1 MIKYKIRINKITIF
15 PFGSIIDTNIKYNEK
30 SYIKFLIAF
39 GGVIFQLFLYFIF
52 YYLFR
57 LGIIFRIDYQIFMRY
72 NLMIIL
78 FNLLWR
84 RFMYKNIIFDLG
96 NVLLDFNPRDYL
108 KNKIS
113 DDKLEDVFKAVFTSE
128 EWIMLDRGTITEKE
142 AINNIISR
150 NSTYIKEINLAFES
164 WYDILKPIEESINIL
179 MSLKK
184 NGYKIYYLSNF
195 HQLAFAEVTKKNSFF
210 ELFDGGV
217 VSYEEKLIKPEEDI
231 YKLVLDRYKLN
242 PSETIFIDDTKV
254 NVDAANSIGIKG
266 ILFKDSEK
274 LREELNSLEV
284 KI

>member
-1 MIKYKIRINKITIF
+1 
-15 PFGSIIDTNIKYNEK
+15 
-30 SYIKFLIAF
+30 
-39 GGVIFQLFLYFIF
+39 
-52 YYLFR
+52 
-57 LGIIFRIDYQIFMRY
+57 
-72 NLMIIL
+72 
-78 FNLLWR
+78 
-84 RFMYKNIIFDLG
+84 MYKNIIFDLG

-195 HQLAFAEVTKKNSFF
+195 HQLAFEEVTKKNSFF

>member
-1 MIKYKIRINKITIF
+1 
-15 PFGSIIDTNIKYNEK
+15 
-30 SYIKFLIAF
+30 
-39 GGVIFQLFLYFIF
+39 
-52 YYLFR
+52 
-57 LGIIFRIDYQIFMRY
+57 
-72 NLMIIL
+72 
-78 FNLLWR
+78 
-84 RFMYKNIIFDLG
+84 MYKNIIFDLG

-254 NVDAANSIGIKG
+254 NVDAANSC
-266 ILFKDSEK
+266 LLYTS
-274 LREELNSLEV
+274 RCV
-284 KI
+284 